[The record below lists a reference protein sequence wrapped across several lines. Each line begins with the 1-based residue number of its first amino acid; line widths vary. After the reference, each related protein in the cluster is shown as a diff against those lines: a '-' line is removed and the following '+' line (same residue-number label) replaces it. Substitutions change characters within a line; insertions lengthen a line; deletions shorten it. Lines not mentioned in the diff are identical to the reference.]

1 MTLYVDASV
10 LLTVYFGE
18 PASRRCEGIL
28 IGDPGWVTARHTRVE
43 VRRNL
48 PRALTGRPLT
58 AARLQFERDW
68 DATTIVDLTDEVVE
82 AAVDIAEVYGVR
94 TLDALH
100 LGAAQAVGGGGL
112 AFATC
117 DQRQASAARSLGWT
131 VVGT

>member
-1 MTLYVDASV
+1 MTVYVDSSL

-18 PASRRCEGIL
+18 PASARCEGIL
-28 IGDPGWVTARHTRVE
+28 LDDPAWVTARHTTAE

-48 PRALTGRPLT
+48 ARALAGPELA

-68 DATTIVDLTDEVVE
+68 SAMAVVELTAEVVE
-82 AAVDIAEVYGVR
+82 AAVDLAELSGAR

-100 LGAAQAVGGGGL
+100 LGAAQVVGGGGL

-117 DQRQASAARSLGWT
+117 DQRQAAAARSLGW
-131 VVGT
+131 VVLGS